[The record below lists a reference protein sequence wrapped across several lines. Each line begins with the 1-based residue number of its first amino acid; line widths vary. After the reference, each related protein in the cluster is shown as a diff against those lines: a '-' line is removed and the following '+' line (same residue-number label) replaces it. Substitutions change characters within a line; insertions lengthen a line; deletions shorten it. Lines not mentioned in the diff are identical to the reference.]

1 MLPSHYDQLLSKIDE
16 TNMNPQPM
24 SVLQA
29 RDEGLENNSL
39 KSPQPKPKSY
49 NPGPNKH
56 IYSRPHA
63 NIKQ

>member
-1 MLPSHYDQLLSKIDE
+1 
-16 TNMNPQPM
+16 MNPQQM